1 MNLETIANR
10 IAAKKIVPVVVIDNV
25 DQAIPLAEALQ
36 AGGLDVVEITL
47 RTPAAERAI
56 EAIARKFSEML
67 VGAGTIL
74 DEAQIPRVVTAGAQ
88 FGVAPGLNEAVV
100 RKAQVCKLPFVPGVM
115 TPSEVERALAL
126 GCRILKFFPADA
138 AGGVKMLKSI
148 AAPYAHTGV
157 KFIPLGGLNA
167 TNAAE
172 YLTVPSVIALG
183 GSWIVERKLI
193 AEKNW
198 GSITKLTREA
208 LALVTVVK

>member
-1 MNLETIANR
+1 MNPETIANR
-10 IAAKKIVPVVVIDNV
+10 IGAKKIVPVVVIDDV
-25 DQAIPLAEALQ
+25 GQAVPLAEALQ
-36 AGGLDVVEITL
+36 AGGLDIIEITL

-56 EAIARKFSEML
+56 ETISKKFPNML

-74 DEAQIPRVVTAGAQ
+74 EEAQVPRVLAAGAQ

-100 RKAQVCKLPFVPGVM
+100 RKAQACGLPFVPGVM

-126 GCRILKFFPADA
+126 GCKILKFFPADA

-172 YLTVPSVIALG
+172 YLSVPSVIALG

-198 GSITKLTREA
+198 TTITKLTREA
-208 LALVTVVK
+208 LSLVASAK